1 MTGTRLAARLIQL
14 FVSMAIIG
22 CSATDATQVAR
33 AHTDRTLLK
42 AIVLGM
48 GSEGASVTDARYDR
62 YFGQGSAAAGVAAVI
77 AAGRFLVNGLAIPA
91 TETDCARRFPDGY
104 PVNQT
109 PWLRYDDKVSAWR
122 GGYQGEKVAGS
133 YAAAALA
140 VATGIVP
147 GLEVRLYDT
156 DRDGHAD
163 LIEADFKE
171 GVQVGRI
178 IRNDDGTYSVTRGDI
193 DTANTTAVEG
203 RTFDGTRF
211 TATSGERIAAR
222 DFDTT
227 LAPGDIA
234 LFWHGPDGW
243 ILQRAREVHGVFVDG
258 MDHRRYDID
267 GTAYADAMRFSR
279 NNLLISNRPG
289 EYANAQK
296 YFGLNDNHEGL
307 KVSLWLVPTRDLE
320 AHGAPVGITS
330 GASAR
335 RLLARAVAIA
345 RQKLGDVVVSV
356 DGKDVPSTAKWVH
369 QDAYRQLSDAIA
381 RAEGALASAASSPA
395 LLDYQIYLLYLT
407 LNGSDGDI
415 GARFGGYRYAGFDH
429 AILTGTRAP

>member
-1 MTGTRLAARLIQL
+1 MNGKRFAARLLL
-14 FVSMAIIG
+14 FGSISLIG
-22 CSATDATQVAR
+22 CSATDTTQMAR
-33 AHTDRTLLK
+33 AYTDRTLLK

-48 GSEGASVTDARYDR
+48 GSEGASVTDARYNR
-62 YFGQGSAAAGVAAVI
+62 YFDQGSAAAGVPAVI
-77 AAGRFLVNGLAIPA
+77 AAGRFLINGLAIPA
-91 TETDCARRFPDGY
+91 TEADCARQFPDGY

-109 PWLRYDDKVSAWR
+109 PWLRYDAAAPAWR

-163 LIEADFKE
+163 LIKADFKE

-178 IRNDDGTYSVTRGDI
+178 IRNGDGTYSIERGDI

-203 RTFDGTRF
+203 RAFDGTRF
-211 TATSGERIAAR
+211 TATSGERIASR
-222 DFDTT
+222 DFDAA

-243 ILQRAREVHGVFVDG
+243 ILQRAREVHGIFVDG
-258 MDHRRYDID
+258 TDHRSYDID

-307 KVSLWLVPTRDLE
+307 KASLWLVPTSDPQ
-320 AHGAPVGITS
+320 AHGSPVGITS

-335 RLLARAVAIA
+335 HLLAKAVAIA
-345 RQKLGDVVVSV
+345 RQTLGDVVVSV
-356 DGKDVPSTAKWVH
+356 DGKDVPSSAKWVP
-369 QDAYRQLSDAIA
+369 QAAYRQLGDAIV
-381 RAEGALASAASSPA
+381 RAEAALASAASPPA

-415 GARFGGYRYAGFDH
+415 GARFGGYRYAGFDR
-429 AILTGTRAP
+429 AILNGTRMP